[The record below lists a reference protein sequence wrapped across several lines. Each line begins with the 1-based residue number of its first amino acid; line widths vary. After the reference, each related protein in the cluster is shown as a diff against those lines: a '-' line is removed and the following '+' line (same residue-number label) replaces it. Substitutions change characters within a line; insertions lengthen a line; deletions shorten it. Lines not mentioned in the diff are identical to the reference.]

1 MKKLGK
7 RLIRLREGW
16 ERYPTLLGVDLADDP
31 TRFCVG
37 FVRLRGARPKNVYRN
52 SDFLN
57 EEIGNGFEF
66 EFLGFCASSK
76 WYVCIFNFRMENLD
90 TYISGLS
97 QRVEKLVAA
106 QSDLKNEN
114 SELRSRNAELEQA
127 VNDQK
132 NVLSKLEEENKV
144 VKIAKA
150 VTDDDEDRKE
160 QRKRLNEL
168 VREVDKCIALLN
180 N

>member
-1 MKKLGK
+1 
-7 RLIRLREGW
+7 
-16 ERYPTLLGVDLADDP
+16 
-31 TRFCVG
+31 
-37 FVRLRGARPKNVYRN
+37 
-52 SDFLN
+52 
-57 EEIGNGFEF
+57 
-66 EFLGFCASSK
+66 
-76 WYVCIFNFRMENLD
+76 MENLD

-132 NVLSKLEEENKV
+132 NVLIKLEEENKV

>member
-1 MKKLGK
+1 
-7 RLIRLREGW
+7 
-16 ERYPTLLGVDLADDP
+16 
-31 TRFCVG
+31 
-37 FVRLRGARPKNVYRN
+37 
-52 SDFLN
+52 
-57 EEIGNGFEF
+57 
-66 EFLGFCASSK
+66 
-76 WYVCIFNFRMENLD
+76 MENLD
-90 TYISGLS
+90 TYITGLS
-97 QRVEKLVAA
+97 ERVEKLVAA

-114 SELRSRNAELEQA
+114 SELKSRNAELEQA